1 VVRQKTQTVQQFNV
15 KCRHRNCTCI

>member
-15 KCRHRNCTCI
+15 ICRHRNCTCI